1 KARSLG
7 SADFDLNGTPDLVA
21 GYAFNGAGMITLQRG
36 NPDAFAPTDDSV
48 FARIQ
53 QGYDPAPFLPESDV
67 YSVPVSPDFLVTGNF
82 THDSEKDVLFAA
94 RGGALYLM
102 TGDGSGRLGSPQQ
115 IDLPGPVT
123 ALAAGEF
130 RAADGFTDVAV
141 GVTGPGGESLLLFD
155 AVDGFS
161 SALAQYQLS

>member
-1 KARSLG
+1 L
-7 SADFDLNGTPDLVA
+7 
-21 GYAFNGAGMITLQRG
+21 YRG

-48 FARIQ
+48 FVRMQ
-53 QGYDPAPFLPESDV
+53 QGYNPDSFLPDAAV
-67 YSVPVSPDFLVTGNF
+67 YPLPVSPDYLVTGNF

-94 RGGALYLM
+94 RSGALYLM
-102 TGDGSGRLGSPQQ
+102 AGDGSGRLGDPQQ

-141 GVTGPGGESLLLFD
+141 GISGPSGDSLFIFD
-155 AVDGFS
+155 AAEGLS
-161 SALAQYQLS
+161 NALAQVPLSAPAS